1 MTKAIK
7 CVSIAAAFFSSAPA
21 FGQGAKAPA
30 APEDREPV
38 TLEIEGLVL
47 EYVPRELGRGRKT
60 ARVEMEALCGAEAT
74 LEVEKPIGYRRDS
87 LPAGEYSIRVER
99 EESGAS
105 FLVLEPAPSE
115 EGDGNGGNSA
125 EEAEAKPNTVKE
137 GDAADAR
144 EKKRSSRTSES
155 AGKDA
160 PGPAREGGKGKAAK
174 SQAAEEKAGKAGKAE
189 KSETAEKTEKAEP
202 KLRLPLK
209 LGPCE
214 KTSDLVSFALVS
226 RGKSGR
232 FLITLR
238 AGSTEARSPTIRF
251 IEE

>member
-7 CVSIAAAFFSSAPA
+7 VICIATAFFFSAPA

-30 APEDREPV
+30 PPEDREPV
-38 TLEIEGLVL
+38 TLELEGLVL
-47 EYVPRELGRGRKT
+47 EYVPHELGRGRKT

-74 LEVEKPIGYRRDS
+74 LEVEKPIGYRRDR

-105 FLVLEPAPSE
+105 FLVVEPAGGE
-115 EGDGNGGNSA
+115 EGDGNGDDPA
-125 EEAEAKPNTVKE
+125 EEAEVKPGAAKD
-137 GDAADAR
+137 GGAADAR
-144 EKKRSSRTSES
+144 EKKRSSRAPES

-160 PGPAREGGKGKAAK
+160 SGPAREGGKGKVQK
-174 SQAAEEKAGKAGKAE
+174 PEKPEKPEKPGKDQQ
-189 KSETAEKTEKAEP
+189 AEP

-209 LGPCE
+209 LGACE

-251 IEE
+251 VEE